1 MAVLELKFDPSAR
14 ELRQFTTLWLPAAF
28 GLFGAVLGYTTG
40 SWTPAVALWSAGV
53 VLGVA
58 GTLAPTL
65 GRVLF
70 IAWMSLTY
78 PIGWVMSHLLL
89 GVIYFGVMTPVG
101 LLMRAVGRDGLKLDL
116 DRSAKTYWTERPPV
130 DDIESYFRQF

>member
-1 MAVLELKFDPSAR
+1 MALIELKFDPSPR
-14 ELRQFTTLWLPAAF
+14 EVKQFTTLWLPAAF
-28 GLFGAVLGYTTG
+28 AILGGIVWYASG
-40 SWTPAVALWSAGV
+40 SLRIPALLWSIGI

-58 GTLAPTL
+58 GTLSPLL

-89 GVIYFGVMTPVG
+89 GLIYFGVMTPVG
-101 LLMRAVGRDGLKLDL
+101 LVLRAFGRDRLEREL
-116 DRSAKTYWTERPPV
+116 DRSAPTYWTERPPSEE
-130 DDIESYFRQF
+130 IEGYFRQS